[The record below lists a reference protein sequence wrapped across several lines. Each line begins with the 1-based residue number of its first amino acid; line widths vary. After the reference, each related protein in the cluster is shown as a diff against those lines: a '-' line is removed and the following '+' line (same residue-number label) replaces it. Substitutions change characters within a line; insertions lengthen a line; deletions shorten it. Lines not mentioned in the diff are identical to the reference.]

1 MSRTRDNHAT
11 IDFVASVVHTFFF
24 NLAVCFRAR
33 LVEVTLPSSWP
44 YRSFIFFSFI
54 YFFFF
59 CPLFL
64 CDPTKYLVVAG
75 YRSHAL
81 QCTTLQVRQT
91 YTCTALHLHELRP
104 AVCTVTCIFTCNT
117 WAKHASSLCV
127 DNNRNRSQIFLE
139 SRLNHVTMFGWRD
152 RRGAAICL
160 STSVYMFQIISDGFS
175 TLCLKPALK
184 FLG

>member
-1 MSRTRDNHAT
+1 M
-11 IDFVASVVHTFFF
+11 
-24 NLAVCFRAR
+24 
-33 LVEVTLPSSWP
+33 TLS
-44 YRSFIFFSFI
+44 IFHLFLF
-54 YFFFF
+54 YFFF

-81 QCTTLQVRQT
+81 QCTTLQVRRT
-91 YTCTALHLHELRP
+91 STCTALHLHELRT
-104 AVCTVTCIFTCNT
+104 AVCTVTWIFTCNT
-117 WAKHASSLCV
+117 WTKPASSLCV

-152 RRGAAICL
+152 RREAAICL

-175 TLCLKPALK
+175 TLCLNTAFEVSWLRKILLREKYFWGRRIFIPQSHPLSSALL
-184 FLG
+184 FPRPPGTMRTG